1 MALQP
6 PDPLSILGSTI
17 AGKYRVDAML
27 GEGGAGVV
35 YRGLNV
41 LLGEP
46 VAIKFVKPGENAV
59 PLQENSFI
67 KEAKLLFSLA
77 HPNIVRMYDLGEHD
91 TPKGTVTYLVLEHID
106 GISLDGEIRRRAAA
120 STPFLAA
127 DLQRIFSAV
136 LEAASFAHSKKITH
150 RDLKPSNVMLARDGL
165 VKMLDFGTARLS
177 DQATKLT
184 AHFTPRYAAPEQ
196 WDPARGT
203 RGPWTDVY
211 ALGLI
216 LYEMGALKT
225 AARGDDLPSIIKSV
239 LSVDRPTFRGL
250 RPDLLFLE
258 PVLARSLALETS
270 ARYPN
275 AEAMLQGLKQAYEG
289 TGRASP
295 LSLAQT
301 APLTPDLKSTLAIN
315 TGPAASSAP
324 ASPRQGATRTS
335 SMQQRPSV
343 PPGAGMTLPLNSP
356 SLQDASF
363 VGRPSTMLRPQVPP
377 GAPSTLFVPEL
388 QQQQQRRSS
397 PSIDRLEIPKRSA
410 WWLWA
415 ILPVALLTIGAVLF
429 IVLRNR

>member
-1 MALQP
+1 M
-6 PDPLSILGSTI
+6 
-17 AGKYRVDAML
+17 DAVV

-35 YRGLNV
+35 YRGQNL

-46 VAIKFVKPGENAV
+46 VAIKFVRPGENAV
-59 PLQENSFI
+59 PLQEQSFF

-77 HPNIVRMYDLGEHD
+77 HPNIVRMYDLGEHT
-91 TPKGTVTYLVLEHID
+91 TPKGQVTYLVLEYID

-120 STPFLAA
+120 NTPFLAA
-127 DLQRIFSAV
+127 DVQRIFSAV
-136 LEAASFAHSKKITH
+136 LEAASFAHTKKVTH
-150 RDLKPSNVMLARDGL
+150 RDLKPSNVMLSRDGL

-177 DQATKLT
+177 DQATRLT

-216 LYEMGALKT
+216 LFEMGTLRT
-225 AARGDDLPSIIKSV
+225 AAQGDDLPTIIKSV
-239 LSVDRPTFRGL
+239 LAPERPTFRGV

-258 PVLARSLALETS
+258 PILSRALALETS
-270 ARYPN
+270 ARFPN
-275 AEAMLQGLKQAYEG
+275 AEAMLAGLRTAYEG

-315 TGPAASSAP
+315 GPNSPTSGTPTPQGTPKTASFP
-324 ASPRQGATRTS
+324 
-335 SMQQRPSV
+335 QRPSI
-343 PPGAGMTLPLNSP
+343 PAGAGLTLPLNGSP
-356 SLQDASF
+356 LAQQDASF
-363 VGRPSTMLRPQVPP
+363 AGRPSTMLRPGVPP

-388 QQQQQRRSS
+388 QQQAQGAHRRSS
-397 PSIDRLEIPKRSA
+397 PSMDAVVLPKRSA
-410 WWLWA
+410 LWLWA
-415 ILPVALLTIGAVLF
+415 LLPIALLTIAGVLF
-429 IVLRNR
+429 MVLRGH